1 MCRSAATSASA
12 ASSHARVLRMQCKA
26 QGGASPHFRE
36 RGHFLGGN
44 VLVKKGRRPFSSAN
58 TLPSFERRPS
68 SKPVA
73 RSPKREQ
80 APAPVFTAEQSIS
93 LALPFFLRSLL
104 SLIKA
109 TKAPSFGPSFLNRA
123 VTGMHSVNPLIA
135 AAVALEG
142 PEERGRR
149 RVDGLG
155 APSFFL
161 APVSLFLTLPSFLTS
176 CLTRKPTARPPT
188 AITAFAHC
196 LVRPFGR
203 RLPAFFAF
211 YPPRPDTVCVS
222 EWGMDWKRIRHCVQ
236 SALFLSCM
244 SPW

>member
-1 MCRSAATSASA
+1 MCRSAATSA

-80 APAPVFTAEQSIS
+80 APATVFTAEQSIS

-142 PEERGRR
+142 PEEQGGLMVWGPPPSFSHQYHYSLPLLPSSPLGLRERRPRGRR
-149 RVDGLG
+149 PL
-155 APSFFL
+155 
-161 APVSLFLTLPSFLTS
+161 LPHLHI
-176 CLTRKPTARPPT
+176 A
-188 AITAFAHC
+188 
-196 LVRPFGR
+196 
-203 RLPAFFAF
+203 
-211 YPPRPDTVCVS
+211 
-222 EWGMDWKRIRHCVQ
+222 
-236 SALFLSCM
+236 
-244 SPW
+244 